1 MECRT
6 AAGEAHGID
15 GRAVADELVE
25 LVEINQLTQ
34 QPELVDAR
42 RRLL

>member
-1 MECRT
+1 MERRA

-15 GRAVADELVE
+15 GRAVTGELVE
-25 LVEINQLTQ
+25 LVEIHQLTQ
-34 QPELVDAR
+34 QLELVDAR